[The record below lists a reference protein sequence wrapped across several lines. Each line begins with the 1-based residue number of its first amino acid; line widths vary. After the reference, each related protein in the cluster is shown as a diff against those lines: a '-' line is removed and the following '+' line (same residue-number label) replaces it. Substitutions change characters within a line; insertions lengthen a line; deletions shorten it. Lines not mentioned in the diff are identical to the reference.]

1 MYKHVYIIDCSGL
14 SMRLLGGSKRHA
26 ISNSLGKVSVL
37 YPKTKLKMHTL
48 HPHRIYPIRVQ
59 VSQYYPETMLKM
71 FLVNTPRVFPM
82 IWKVRV
88 VYMRC
93 VCSNRVLTWTWL
105 TYLLTNFIHL
115 LTHTCLLTFWK
126 ALQPMIDPVSAAK
139 ISILG
144 NLSSDASAQ
153 AELVRAGV
161 DQGFLEAL
169 LKTGVRRTDA

>member
-1 MYKHVYIIDCSGL
+1 M
-14 SMRLLGGSKRHA
+14 
-26 ISNSLGKVSVL
+26 
-37 YPKTKLKMHTL
+37 
-48 HPHRIYPIRVQ
+48 
-59 VSQYYPETMLKM
+59 SQYYPETMLKM

-105 TYLLTNFIHL
+105 TYLLTNFIYL
-115 LTHTCLLTFWK
+115 LTHTCLLTFCK